1 MGRLDDDPEQL
12 RRRIEALETALRD
25 RTEEVGY
32 LRLQLDVLSTIDP
45 VTGLLNRSGLVDSL
59 DVALHRLERQREPFA
74 VLAVRMAI
82 LGEVGLQDHAAHEEA
97 LRHLSALISA
107 GLRALDRNGRLD
119 SSTFAVV
126 LPLVIEADVP
136 LVVGRLMSI
145 LTAAPLEVAGTEVD
159 PDPRFSIVLVGSGQ
173 VADIE
178 TVLDL
183 VEQGLAE
190 ATIDRPSVKRI

>member
-1 MGRLDDDPEQL
+1 VGRLNDDPAEL
-12 RRRIEALETALRD
+12 RRRIAALEAELRE

-32 LRLQLDVLSTIDP
+32 YRLQLDILSTIDP

-74 VLAVRMAI
+74 VLAVRLAI
-82 LGEVGLQDHAAHEEA
+82 LGELALQDNEAHEEA
-97 LRHLSALISA
+97 LRHCSTLLSA
-107 GLRALDRNGRLD
+107 GLRALDRNGRVD

-145 LTAAPLEVAGTEVD
+145 LTAAPLEVLGTEVD
-159 PDPRFSIVLVGSGQ
+159 PDPRFSVVLVGSGQ
-173 VADIE
+173 VAEIE

-183 VEQGLAE
+183 VEQGLSE
-190 ATIDRPSVKRI
+190 ATAERPSVKRI